1 MNRAWIL
8 AGLCSLSFGGVAE
21 ALPAPRLPATAC
33 VVVSGRLREGSTGP
47 FGAHHPWLA
56 QNSVRA
62 GGMNCAIVRS
72 WDELSV
78 HAEALPPGQP
88 LLILQGAHG
97 QLDRASQEVQFHCDR
112 KSISGREVLN
122 ALERLSRD
130 RPVAAALASCY
141 SSQVL
146 LEKLI
151 RDEQRDPHDAR
162 VRNLCLSTASVFA
175 RPAHVGENDFLA
187 NLEERARDGVSM
199 NQFYLSARSGLISS
213 APWSE
218 SGLPSLVTSWRK
230 SRALPQESQMK
241 KLGEVIRL
249 HSDASDIEAQ
259 RSAGWAFFESKLRT
273 SAWEYLKQ
281 ARSYEQVQ
289 PLLRNDPNAE
299 TFERRKLRFRAIL
312 GEAKDLDFSPMDEP
326 GSRSLVNSDDG
337 FQSVSLPAA
346 VVGFSR
352 GGVIGRNHSH
362 HSLDQVR
369 MNACRN
375 FVFRS

>member
-1 MNRAWIL
+1 MNRVWIF
-8 AGLCSLSFGGVAE
+8 AGLWLLSLGEVAQ
-21 ALPAPRLPATAC
+21 ALPAARLPSTAC
-33 VVVSGRLREGSTGP
+33 VVVSGRLREGATGP
-47 FGAHHPWLA
+47 FGANHPWLA

-62 GGMNCAIVRS
+62 GDLNCAIVRS
-72 WDELSV
+72 WDELKV
-78 HAEALPPGQP
+78 HAEALPTGQP
-88 LLILQGAHG
+88 LVILQGAHG
-97 QLDRASQEVQFHCDR
+97 QLDRTTQEVQFHCDR
-112 KSISGREVLN
+112 KSVSGREVLDT
-122 ALERLSRD
+122 LESLSRD

-146 LEKLI
+146 LEKLM
-151 RDEQRDPHDAR
+151 RDEQRPSQDVR
-162 VRNLCLSTASVFA
+162 VRNLCLATASVFA
-175 RPAHVGENDFLA
+175 RPAHVGENDFLS
-187 NLEERARDGVSM
+187 NLEERAREGVSF

-218 SGLPSLVTSWRK
+218 SGLPGMVRGWRK
-230 SRALPQESQMK
+230 NRTLPEESRLRALGES
-241 KLGEVIRL
+241 IRL

-281 ARSYEQVQ
+281 ARSFEQVR

-312 GEAKDLDFSPMDEP
+312 GEVKDLDFAPMDEP

-369 MNACRN
+369 MNACRS
-375 FVFRS
+375 FVFRN